1 MLNIPIGVNNMN
13 EIKQIEE
20 WAKERGLDSSNSD
33 KQLIKLLEETGEL
46 AEAHNKGWRDK
57 QIDSLGD
64 IFVVITIYA
73 LQNGLHIDNCIKEAY
88 NTIKNRTGETVDG
101 VFVKKEDKPTSM
113 SELKT
118 LDMERTHI
126 EDEPCE
132 TRRIAKLKVGDQLI
146 CVNKSSFER
155 EYLSVIKKDNYFLAF
170 NINGKFSHGSFSLA
184 SLESYLGSHYSLVG
198 TWSVKENQ

>member
-1 MLNIPIGVNNMN
+1 MN
-13 EIKQIEE
+13 EIKQIEG

-33 KQLIKLLEETGEL
+33 KQLIKLLEEAGEL

-64 IFVVITIYA
+64 IFVVMTIYA

-88 NTIKNRTGETVDG
+88 NAIKNRTGETVNG
-101 VFVKKEDKPTSM
+101 VFIKKEDKPTPM
-113 SELKT
+113 SELKS
-118 LDMERTHI
+118 LDMEITHI
-126 EDEPCE
+126 EDEPWE
-132 TRRIAKLKVGDQLI
+132 PHRIKVGDRLI
-146 CVNKSSFER
+146 CVDKSSFER
-155 EYLSVIKKDNYFLAF
+155 GHFSVIKKDNYFIAF
-170 NINGKFSHGSFSLA
+170 NINGKFSHATSTLA